1 VNPRKKAGLA
11 AIALLASTLV
21 AAAPQAIV
29 APPARNWTLPL
40 FTKEGFRQMTL
51 RGDEVRP
58 ISADRIDISG
68 MIVTVFSG
76 DAQAKVDSVISS
88 PEATF
93 MINEKIA
100 RGDKS
105 VHLVRDDVEVTGDD
119 WTYFYNEKRVLI
131 ARNARVVFHAAMP
144 DILK

>member
-1 VNPRKKAGLA
+1 VNRPSHSLLTV
-11 AIALLASTLV
+11 IALLACV
-21 AAAPQAIV
+21 PGAPAQDGAL

-58 ISADRIDISG
+58 VTSDRVDISG
-68 MIVTVFSG
+68 MVVTVYSG
-76 DAQAKVDSVISS
+76 DAQATVVSVLSS

-93 MINEKIA
+93 MINERIA

-105 VHLVRDDVEVTGDD
+105 VRLVRDDVEVTGAG
-119 WTYFYNEKRVLI
+119 WTYYYNEKKVLI
-131 ARNARVVFHAAMP
+131 ARNSHVVFHAAMP

>member
-1 VNPRKKAGLA
+1 MKPRTRLVLA
-11 AIALLASTLV
+11 ATAVLVSALG
-21 AAAPQAIV
+21 AAAQDAFI
-29 APPARNWTLPL
+29 APPARNWILPL

-58 ISADRIDISG
+58 VNNDRIDISG

-76 DAQAKVDSVISS
+76 DALGKVDSVISS

-93 MINEKIA
+93 MINERIA

-105 VHLVRDDVEVTGDD
+105 VRLVRDDTEVTGEG
-119 WTYFYNEKRVLI
+119 WTYFYNEKKVLI

>member
-131 ARNARVVFHAAMP
+131 ARNASVVFHAAMP

>member
-1 VNPRKKAGLA
+1 MNPRKKAGLA

>member
-1 VNPRKKAGLA
+1 
-11 AIALLASTLV
+11 
-21 AAAPQAIV
+21 
-29 APPARNWTLPL
+29 
-40 FTKEGFRQMTL
+40 M
-51 RGDEVRP
+51 RP